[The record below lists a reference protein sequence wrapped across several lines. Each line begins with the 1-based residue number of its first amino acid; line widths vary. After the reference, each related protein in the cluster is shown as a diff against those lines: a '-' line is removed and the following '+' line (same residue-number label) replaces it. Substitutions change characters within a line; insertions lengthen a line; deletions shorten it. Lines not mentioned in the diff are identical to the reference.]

1 MSMRVIAIWSHFF
14 RAIATATCNQ
24 SKLVVYHSKKM
35 SKSFEKVK
43 KKYADTYKWTD
54 DEVELLLTVT
64 KEYKTKQIAKST
76 DWESCVDK
84 YGEILE
90 AYSAH
95 YPSPEDAAA
104 IGKDFPH
111 KKNELT
117 KSVLTSKLK
126 AIRSKYRQAVDN
138 GRRSGHGRV
147 VMIFYKHCSEIWGG
161 SPATAAMAAGLES
174 SENHEESSNQKC
186 FDIDVDNEDSQKSSR
201 EDIVETDQSN
211 ESILDDDSQQTP
223 VSRQVIKE
231 RRELLSAQ
239 LKGHK
244 SERLKRKLPPESQLL
259 SISQEELQIKK
270 QMLERMDTMDKA
282 YSSSMERLTSNLEKL
297 TGSISDGFA
306 LLQRMMCQP
315 LNNMNPQFMMPSH
328 HLQMYPRAQT
338 SPQSTESR
346 SHHNGQFSYTQAIFS
361 DNDTTF

>member
-1 MSMRVIAIWSHFF
+1 MQLWRHFF
-14 RAIATATCNQ
+14 RW
-24 SKLVVYHSKKM
+24 KF
-35 SKSFEKVK
+35 KSSEKGK
-43 KKYADTYKWTD
+43 KKYADTYKRT

-76 DWESCVDK
+76 DWESCVGK

-95 YPSPEDAAA
+95 YPSSEDAAA

-117 KSVLTSKLK
+117 KTVLTSKLK

-138 GRRSGHGRV
+138 GRRSGHDRV
-147 VMIFYKHCSEIWGG
+147 VMIFYEHCSEIWGG
-161 SPATAAMAAGLES
+161 SPATAAMEAGLES
-174 SENHEESSNQKC
+174 PENREESGNQKC
-186 FDIDVDNEDSQKSSR
+186 FDIDVDSEDSQKSKR

-211 ESILDDDSQQTP
+211 ESILDDDIQQTP
-223 VSRQVIKE
+223 VSRRVIKE

-270 QMLERMDTMDKA
+270 QILERMDTMDKA
-282 YSSSMERLTSNLEKL
+282 YDQLYGKAY
-297 TGSISDGFA
+297 IK
-306 LLQRMMCQP
+306 P
-315 LNNMNPQFMMPSH
+315 
-328 HLQMYPRAQT
+328 
-338 SPQSTESR
+338 
-346 SHHNGQFSYTQAIFS
+346 
-361 DNDTTF
+361 

>member
-1 MSMRVIAIWSHFF
+1 
-14 RAIATATCNQ
+14 
-24 SKLVVYHSKKM
+24 M
-35 SKSFEKVK
+35 SKSSEKGK

-126 AIRSKYRQAVDN
+126 AIRSKYRPAVDN

-147 VMIFYKHCSEIWGG
+147 VMIFYEHCSEIWGG
-161 SPATAAMAAGLES
+161 SPATAAMEAGLES
-174 SENHEESSNQKC
+174 SENQEKSGNQKC
-186 FDIDVDNEDSQKSSR
+186 FDIDVDSEDSQKSSR
-201 EDIVETDQSN
+201 EDIVETD
-211 ESILDDDSQQTP
+211 
-223 VSRQVIKE
+223 
-231 RRELLSAQ
+231 
-239 LKGHK
+239 
-244 SERLKRKLPPESQLL
+244 
-259 SISQEELQIKK
+259 
-270 QMLERMDTMDKA
+270 
-282 YSSSMERLTSNLEKL
+282 
-297 TGSISDGFA
+297 
-306 LLQRMMCQP
+306 
-315 LNNMNPQFMMPSH
+315 
-328 HLQMYPRAQT
+328 
-338 SPQSTESR
+338 
-346 SHHNGQFSYTQAIFS
+346 
-361 DNDTTF
+361 